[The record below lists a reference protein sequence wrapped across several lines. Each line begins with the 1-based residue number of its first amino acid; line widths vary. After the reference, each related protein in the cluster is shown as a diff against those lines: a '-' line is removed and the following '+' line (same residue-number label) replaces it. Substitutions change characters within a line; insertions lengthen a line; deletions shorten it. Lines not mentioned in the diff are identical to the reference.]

1 MEMGVLK
8 SATSLLVTDVL
19 FSFCSYICEVVCI
32 YYKDDEAVQHDKEI
46 QAFVQDVRDF
56 GMQNFDQC
64 GEVNKDKNSAVQIIA
79 ALTEFVFLS
88 NRVFQMFE
96 NPGGTNNLPDRGY
109 IHGFCSTR
117 RGQLWTGQIPTTKE
131 KDEVDL
137 KVFLKES
144 FKSLTWVKALIL
156 EKCTRQHQTLY
167 LRRLIVVHCAV

>member
-1 MEMGVLK
+1 MEMGVLR

-32 YYKDDEAVQHDKEI
+32 YYKDNETVQHDKEI

-88 NRVFQMFE
+88 NRVSKMHE
-96 NPGGTNNLPDRGY
+96 NPGGTNSLPDRGY
-109 IHGFCSTR
+109 IHCFCSTR

-131 KDEVDL
+131 KDELDL
-137 KVFLKES
+137 KEFLKEML
-144 FKSLTWVKALIL
+144 F
-156 EKCTRQHQTLY
+156 
-167 LRRLIVVHCAV
+167 